1 MAYTLPMP
9 IKTGIIGLGYWGP
22 NLLRTFGADA
32 DCEMVWGCDLN
43 LERHKKLQRQYPA
56 VKFTTDVDD
65 LLSDKSLDLIL
76 IATPTATHFSLA
88 KKVLEAG
95 KHVFIEKPMARTTK
109 EADTLLKL
117 AKKKKKQ
124 IFVDHTFVFAPAVQ
138 EMARMAK
145 KELGELRYFDSTRIN
160 LGLIQKDINVLWD
173 LAIHDLSILSAFL
186 NLNDVTEV
194 AAHGAAY
201 VGKQEEVAHLH
212 MTFQS
217 GFSAHVHVSWLSPVK
232 LRSVILCGSKAMV
245 TYDDTEPSEKL
256 RVYDKGVEHGKTKAD
271 LSAVAPA
278 GAKADPFF
286 PVYRSGDI
294 RIPALP
300 STETL
305 SLEAH
310 HVMACLQGKE
320 KPRASGEHGRSVVAI
335 LEAADKSLKLKR
347 TVSLRTK

>member
-1 MAYTLPMP
+1 MP
-9 IKTGIIGLGYWGP
+9 IRTGIIGLGYWGP

-56 VKFTTDVDD
+56 VKFTSDLDD

-76 IATPTATHFSLA
+76 IATPTGTHFPLA

-109 EADTLLKL
+109 EADILLKL

-186 NLNDVTEV
+186 DLKDVTEV
-194 AAHGAAY
+194 AAHGNAY
-201 VGKQEEVAHLH
+201 VGEQEEVAHLQL
-212 MTFQS
+212 TFRS

-232 LRSVILCGSKAMV
+232 LRSAILCGSKAMI
-245 TYDDTEPSEKL
+245 TYDDTQPSEKL
-256 RVYDKGVEHGKTKAD
+256 RVYDKGVERTGT
-271 LSAVAPA
+271 
-278 GAKADPFF
+278 KADPFF

-294 RIPALP
+294 RIPALS

-310 HVMACLQGKE
+310 HVMASLQGKE

-335 LEAADKSLKLKR
+335 LEAADRSLKLKR
-347 TVSLRTK
+347 TVPLGKK